1 MLADVLNRA
10 FLLDA
15 AAATRR
21 RLVAAADA
29 AERRD
34 QGALLPDVTVEQINE
49 VVAEFRRLS
58 AQLTEGED
66 HPVSVSPAAAKDD
79 YVFMPREPLLAILQT
94 VLQEV
99 VEQHLAG
106 STTPGPPED
115 ERRSGGGQAVVSA
128 QHLSV
133 PPSASRFG
141 QGTDQR
147 RAFGP
152 FEVTDPKIFSD
163 PRWVLSGVVIAWHKF
178 KKKAQFGGL
187 PDAAVQIADDAR
199 ILLVGD
205 WGSGTERA
213 RKVAAQMRRELDVG
227 VAKGQEQHVIH
238 LGDVYYTGSEKE
250 YERHFL
256 ANWPVRPD
264 EGISS
269 YNLAGNHDMYQGGH
283 AYYERCLR
291 GDARFRGQAG
301 RSVFL
306 LRNSAWQFL
315 ALDSSYEDQALYGGQ
330 ADWVAQQL
338 ESNAGLR
345 AALLSHHQLFSA
357 YEDGAGRMREQ
368 LEAVLHS
375 GRIDAWFWAH
385 EHRCLTYGS
394 HDRVGFSSCL
404 GHGGIPEYLV
414 NSDANQESVPLRYEY
429 RREFGAG
436 VEPWNTFG
444 FAVVELDGRAMHVRY
459 VDEEGVTHHEEHLAA

>member
-1 MLADVLNRA
+1 MLADVLNRT

-21 RLVAAADA
+21 RLVAAANA

-34 QGALLPDVTVEQINE
+34 PGAVLRDVTVEQINE
-49 VVAEFRRLS
+49 VVVEFRRLS
-58 AQLTEGED
+58 AQLTEGEN
-66 HPVSVSPAAAKDD
+66 HPVTVSPGAAKDD

-99 VEQHLAG
+99 AEQHLSEFA
-106 STTPGPPED
+106 TPGPPED
-115 ERRSGGGQAVVSA
+115 ERRSGRGQAVVSA
-128 QHLSV
+128 QHLSA
-133 PPSASRFG
+133 PSASRYG
-141 QGTDQR
+141 EGTGQR

-152 FEVTDPKIFSD
+152 FEVTEPKIFSD

-178 KKKAQFGGL
+178 KEKAQFGGL

-205 WGSGTERA
+205 WGSGTDRA
-213 RKVAAQMRRELDVG
+213 RKVAAQMRRELEVG
-227 VAKGQEQHVIH
+227 VAKRKEQHVIH

-256 ANWPVRPD
+256 ANWPVGLD

-291 GDARFRGQAG
+291 GDARFRRQAG
-301 RSVFL
+301 RSVFV

-345 AALLSHHQLFSA
+345 TALLSHHQLFSA
-357 YEDGAGRMREQ
+357 YEDGAARMREQ
-368 LEAVLHS
+368 LQAVLAS

-394 HDRVGFSSCL
+394 HDGVGFSSCL

-414 NSDANQESVPLRYEY
+414 NRDAKQLRAPLRYEY
-429 RREFGAG
+429 DRKFGAG
-436 VEPWNTFG
+436 FEPWNTFG

-459 VDEEGVTHHEEHLAA
+459 VDEEGNTHHEEHVA